1 MPIRITGGFLRGRLV
16 ASPRTSKTRPTGAKA
31 REALFNILQDV
42 SDFRVLDLFA
52 GSGIVGIEFLSRGAK
67 SVVAVEK
74 NFSQARSLEASYL
87 SLGISDSLSLRTT
100 DAVNFLEKA
109 LVAKER
115 FDFIYADPP
124 FTEAYP
130 DLRPFLEL
138 LRPSGIAVFEVPS
151 RNIPEWAKL
160 GRIRPYGESS
170 LVFSHATL

>member
-1 MPIRITGGFLRGRLV
+1 MPIRITGGSFRGRLV
-16 ASPRTSKTRPTGAKA
+16 SSPLTSKTRPTGAMA

-67 SVVAVEK
+67 SVVAVER
-74 NFSQARSLEASYL
+74 NLSQARSLEASYR
-87 SLGISDSLSLRTT
+87 SLGISESLRLHTT
-100 DAVNFLEKA
+100 DVSNFLAKA
-109 LVAKER
+109 RAASER

-138 LRPSGIAVFEVPS
+138 LLPSGIAVFEVPS
-151 RNIPEWAKL
+151 RNVPEWAKL
-160 GRIRPYGESS
+160 GRIRSYGESS
-170 LVFSHATL
+170 LVFFHATL

>member
-1 MPIRITGGFLRGRLV
+1 MPIRITGGTLRGRLV
-16 ASPRTSKTRPTGAKA
+16 ASPLTSKTRPTGAKA

-52 GSGIVGIEFLSRGAK
+52 GSGIVGMEFLSRGAK
-67 SVVAVEK
+67 SVAAVEK
-74 NFSQARSLEASYL
+74 NFPQARSLEASYR
-87 SLGISDSLSLRTT
+87 SLGISESLHLCVT
-100 DAVNFLEKA
+100 DVSKFLEKA
-109 LVAKER
+109 RNSNER

-138 LRPSGIAVFEVPS
+138 LQPSGIAVFEVPS
-151 RNIPEWAKL
+151 RSVPEWAKL

-170 LVFSHATL
+170 LVFFHATL

>member
-1 MPIRITGGFLRGRLV
+1 MPIRITGGTLRGRLV
-16 ASPRTSKTRPTGAKA
+16 ASPQTSKTRPTGAKA

-52 GSGIVGIEFLSRGAK
+52 GSGIVGLEFLSRGAK
-67 SVVAVEK
+67 SIVAVEK
-74 NFSQARSLEASYL
+74 NFSQARSLESSYR
-87 SLGISDSLSLRTT
+87 SLGVSDSLRLCTT
-100 DAVNFLEKA
+100 DAMRFLENA
-109 LVAKER
+109 RLSRER

-138 LRPSGIAVFEVPS
+138 LSPSGTAVFEVPS
-151 RNIPEWAKL
+151 RQIPEWAKS

-170 LVFSHATL
+170 LVFFRATL